1 MNVSV
6 TSAPARTDATTA
18 AVDGSG
24 ERLPLEAVRRHGL
37 AVAAGAA
44 VYSAASFAYGFTPD
58 SSFGITVTDLAGFTF
73 QLGVLSLVQLQLETR
88 ATGLSRKAAGFLKV
102 ERVLLGLAMV
112 WSLVHGLVPSA
123 RDDAWLVA
131 LDAFWPLSMLGMFA
145 IGVKIAFAGRWR
157 GVARFYPMVAE
168 SWAVVSIPS
177 IVVLGAT
184 AGELVAAAHFL
195 VGYLTL
201 GLIIAARPQLVVP
214 EQR

>member
-6 TSAPARTDATTA
+6 TSAPARTDAVAPA
-18 AVDGSG
+18 AD
-24 ERLPLEAVRRHGL
+24 RPIPLEAVRRHGL

-44 VYSAASFAYGFTPD
+44 VYSAASFVYGFNPD
-58 SSFGITVTDLAGFTF
+58 TSFGVTMTDLAGFTF
-73 QLGVLSLVQLQLETR
+73 QLGVLSLVQLQLRTR
-88 ATGLSRKAAGFLKV
+88 ATGLSRKAVGFLKL

-112 WSLVHGLVPSA
+112 WSVLHGLVPPA

-145 IGVKIAFAGRWR
+145 IGIKIAFTGRWR
-157 GVARFYPMVAE
+157 GIARFYPTVAE

-184 AGELVAAAHFL
+184 TGELVAATHFL
-195 VGYLTL
+195 VGYMAL
-201 GLIIAARPQLVVP
+201 GLIIAARPHLVVP
-214 EQR
+214 QK